1 LVVAGYR
8 VKYSLVMMTFHST
21 RYSSSSSSNRVP
33 KVGEN
38 WKKVGFC
45 VVREGSGKSVIFEKS
60 GK

>member
-1 LVVAGYR
+1 
-8 VKYSLVMMTFHST
+8 MMTFHST